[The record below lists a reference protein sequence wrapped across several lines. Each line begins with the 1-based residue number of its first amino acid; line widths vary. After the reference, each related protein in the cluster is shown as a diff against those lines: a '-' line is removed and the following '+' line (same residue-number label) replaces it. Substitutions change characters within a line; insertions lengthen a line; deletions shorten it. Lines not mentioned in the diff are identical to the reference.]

1 MSFIKQDPHRL
12 VWQQDDRYLWIEA
25 WVRTVYV
32 CVAVA
37 ICR

>member
-25 WVRTVYV
+25 WAKTAYA
-32 CVAVA
+32 CEAAA
-37 ICR
+37 IYR